1 MDALGRELIPGELVI
16 YTDPKS
22 SGFSVTV
29 VKNIKVNTV
38 NLVNPGY
45 GPSRKDKDNVIII
58 TEEQLFTMMRKIVR
72 PDIDG
77 IVRER
82 KYIRNVNGEYIYEN
96 LEFTPEQKLDNL
108 VRPYI
113 QLSRMIKNVDLEE
126 YEPTP
131 EEREKLKIWAV

>member
-131 EEREKLKIWAV
+131 EEREKLKI

>member
-29 VKNIKVNTV
+29 VKNVKVNTV

-45 GPSRKDKDNVIII
+45 GPSRKEKDNVIII
-58 TEEQLFTMMRKIVR
+58 TEEQLVTMIRKIVR

-82 KYIRNVNGEYIYEN
+82 KYIGLVDGEYVYEN

-131 EEREKLKIWAV
+131 EEREKLKI

>member
-1 MDALGRELIPGELVI
+1 MI
-16 YTDPKS
+16 
-22 SGFSVTV
+22 
-29 VKNIKVNTV
+29 
-38 NLVNPGY
+38 
-45 GPSRKDKDNVIII
+45 
-58 TEEQLFTMMRKIVR
+58 RKIVR

-82 KYIRNVNGEYIYEN
+82 KYIGLVDGEYVYEN

-131 EEREKLKIWAV
+131 EEREKLKI